1 MNDKENEI
9 YTNIHDAIIK
19 VFPNASVTNVYL
31 RVPPSFPHVS
41 VIQSDTYEPKAYVDS
56 SSTEKVTA
64 LTFQIDIYSDD
75 DNRKKTI
82 CKLLSQIVDEKMKS
96 MNFRRI
102 MLNPIMNLADST
114 IYRITAIYT
123 GMADNGNFYVS

>member
-1 MNDKENEI
+1 MHDKENEI

-41 VIQSDTYEPKAYVDS
+41 VVQTDSYEPKSYVDS

-64 LTFQIDIYSDD
+64 LSFQIDIYSDD

-102 MLNPIMNLADST
+102 MLKPIMNLADST

-123 GMADNGNFYVS
+123 GMADDENFYAS